1 MIKNK
6 SLLILL
12 LAALAL
18 LAAPALAQNDSVKK
32 LVVRNNLKNG
42 RQFEAVFEPGTY
54 VLHGRTANF
63 PYAIYGLHVVS
74 DPSPACFIRS
84 GHQGNYSID
93 RLVLYPTSSH
103 KAFFEV
109 KATCYLRFEIRDY
122 HSGAVNIRKVKKI
135 KTLHLTPDW
144 QEVTFGPG
152 RWSGTALNGAFRA
165 EIQAGNDS
173 ESCRLHTGP
182 DGMEYGY
189 WQHSESREGYTM
201 SHTYSFILDEACVMT
216 LRGAEQVCIQDEDG
230 EDGEETCHLEPKS
243 LTATFAKSA

>member
-6 SLLILL
+6 FLLILL
-12 LAALAL
+12 LAAIAL
-18 LAAPALAQNDSVKK
+18 LAAPALAQNNSVKK

-54 VLHGRTANF
+54 VLHGRTANT
-63 PYAIYGLHVVS
+63 PYAIFTLHVVS
-74 DPSPACFIRS
+74 DPAPACFIRS

-93 RLVLYPTSSH
+93 RLALNPTYSH
-103 KAFFEV
+103 EAIFEV
-109 KATCYLRFEIRDY
+109 KDTCYLRFEIRNY
-122 HSGAVNIRKVKKI
+122 QRGAVNIRKIKKI

-152 RWSGTALNGAFRA
+152 RWSGTALNGEFYA

-173 ESCRLHTGP
+173 KSCSLHTGS
-182 DGMEYGY
+182 DGMEYGIY
-189 WQHSESREGYTM
+189 QQSVSPGDSAIT
-201 SHTYSFILDEACVMT
+201 HTYSFILDEACVMN
-216 LRGAEQVCIQDEDG
+216 LRGAERFYT
-230 EDGEETCHLEPKS
+230 ETEHGTTSHLEPTS

>member
-12 LAALAL
+12 IAAIAL
-18 LAAPALAQNDSVKK
+18 LAAPALAQNNSVKK

-63 PYAIYGLHVVS
+63 PYGIFGLHVVS
-74 DPSPACFIRS
+74 DPAPACFIRS

-93 RLVLYPTSSH
+93 RLILYPNYSH
-103 KAFFEV
+103 EAFFEV
-109 KATCYLRFEIRDY
+109 KDTCYLRFEIRNY

-135 KTLHLTPDW
+135 KTLHLTTDW

-152 RWSGTALNGAFRA
+152 RWSGTALNGAFYA

-173 ESCRLHTGP
+173 KSCSLHTGS
-182 DGMEYGY
+182 DGMEYGIY
-189 WQHSESREGYTM
+189 QYSVSPEGK
-201 SHTYSFILDEACVMT
+201 SIGHTYSFILDEACVMN
-216 LRGAEQVCIQDEDG
+216 LRGAKKIITEDEHG
-230 EDGEETCHLEPKS
+230 KSSHLEPTS